1 LWIPGCAEPRNRGFF
16 YSGDWRMNRLWKTA
30 VCAAVVCAIGAGAAA
45 QERDP
50 GLAQYVGRMPDQHF
64 LALPAV
70 HDPLAALMGDRLDA
84 FLRRFQVVEPIDRVA
99 RDIVAQGCV
108 RGQCAAEQAAFA
120 IDLDT
125 GQAAAASL
133 TRGRYMNIYS
143 KTTTSYDDL
152 PPGLRRWISSRTSQS
167 GHFKRMKFRFYK

>member
-1 LWIPGCAEPRNRGFF
+1 
-16 YSGDWRMNRLWKTA
+16 MNRSGLWKTA
-30 VCAAVVCAIGAGAAA
+30 VWTVVVCAISAGAAA
-45 QERDP
+45 QERDL
-50 GLAQYVGRMPDQHF
+50 GLAQYVGKMPDQHF

-70 HDPLAALMGDRLDA
+70 HQPLSTLMGDRLDA
-84 FLRRFQVVEPIDRVA
+84 FLKRFQVVEPIDRVG

-125 GQAAAASL
+125 GRGAAASL
-133 TRGRYMNIYS
+133 TQGRYMDIYS
-143 KTTTSYDDL
+143 RNTTSYDDL